1 MIIDNIDL
9 GKKVLIIAEVG
20 NNHEGNFELAKQMI
34 DQAAESGA
42 DAIKFQTFK
51 ADRYVTKKDEKRFQ
65 QLKGFELSY
74 DQFRELASLAKKRSL
89 IFLSTPFDLES
100 VDALDPYVPA
110 FKIASGDNTFLP
122 LIKRIAQ
129 KKKPVIISTGTADQ
143 EVIATALETLK
154 EYGQSKPL
162 KDWVMLLHCVSNYP
176 AKPEELNL
184 LSIRYLQDK
193 FDLTVGY
200 SDHSLGIAASI
211 VAVSCGARVIEKH
224 FTYKKE
230 DQSFRDHLLSAD
242 PGEFK
247 SMVEGIRGIEIL
259 LGQYKKEPTDA
270 EEKIKR
276 IVRRGIAVNRL
287 VKKGELI
294 EEKDIIWLRPSGEFK
309 PGQEDL
315 VIGKK
320 ARRDLEESKI
330 LEKDDI
336 A

>member
-1 MIIDNIDL
+1 
-9 GKKVLIIAEVG
+9 
-20 NNHEGNFELAKQMI
+20 
-34 DQAAESGA
+34 
-42 DAIKFQTFK
+42 
-51 ADRYVTKKDEKRFQ
+51 
-65 QLKGFELSY
+65 
-74 DQFRELASLAKKRSL
+74 
-89 IFLSTPFDLES
+89 
-100 VDALDPYVPA
+100 
-110 FKIASGDNTFLP
+110 
-122 LIKRIAQ
+122 
-129 KKKPVIISTGTADQ
+129 
-143 EVIATALETLK
+143 
-154 EYGQSKPL
+154 SKPL